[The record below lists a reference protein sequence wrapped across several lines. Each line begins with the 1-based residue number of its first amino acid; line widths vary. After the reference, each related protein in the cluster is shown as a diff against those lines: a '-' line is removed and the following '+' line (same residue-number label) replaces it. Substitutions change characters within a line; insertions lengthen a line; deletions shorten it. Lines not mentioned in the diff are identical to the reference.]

1 MGRCEPLRF
10 TCDTN
15 RKCEVESKNDL
26 KSARE
31 VQTEFRMRFL
41 LVNPSAYR
49 TGSEDLSQA
58 VEEHRFYIHLKDTD
72 GVVQIQVGDHLRAHL
87 PKMTNLLIIQ

>member
-1 MGRCEPLRF
+1 MERCEHLRSR
-10 TCDTN
+10 CDTH
-15 RKCEVESKNDL
+15 RKCEIESKNDL
-26 KSARE
+26 KSVRE
-31 VQTEFRMRFL
+31 VQIEFRMRFL
-41 LVNPSAYR
+41 FANPSAYR

-58 VEEHRFYIHLKDTD
+58 VEEHRFYIHLKDAD